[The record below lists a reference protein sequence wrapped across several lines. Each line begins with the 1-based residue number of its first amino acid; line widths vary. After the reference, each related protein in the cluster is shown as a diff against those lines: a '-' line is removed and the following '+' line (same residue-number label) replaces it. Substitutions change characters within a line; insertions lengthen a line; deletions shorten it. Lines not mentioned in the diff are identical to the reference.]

1 MDPEVS
7 VHLAR
12 INQAIARL
20 ERKTDFI
27 LKELKLESVDNP
39 ENTAIPPQYAEVQ
52 ALLKQGKKLQAIL
65 AYRKLTNLGANE
77 AQIAVEKIER
87 GVSPE

>member
-12 INQAIARL
+12 INQAFARL

-27 LKELKLESVDNP
+27 LKELKLEYVDNP
-39 ENTAIPPQYAEVQ
+39 DSTAIPPQYAEVQ
-52 ALLKQGKKLQAIL
+52 AIL
-65 AYRKLTNLGANE
+65 AYRNRNE
-77 AQIAVEKIER
+77 AII
-87 GVSPE
+87 S